1 VTPAITDQ
9 LQIIDSYRVT
19 EPGEDVEM
27 VGGQSEVQK
36 RVKNTAANCRTCRL

>member
-1 VTPAITDQ
+1 MTPAFTDQ

-27 VGGQSEVQK
+27 LEGKAKFKNVSKTLPRIVG
-36 RVKNTAANCRTCRL
+36 RVG